1 MLLIFIAQ
9 SFSCTVGLHCKYIIQ
24 KKMENYS
31 NSSNDTDPCAV
42 ESPGLYIQI
51 IGTVV
56 FVVVWPFIV
65 LDMKWFPLGRL
76 AAALVGAMLMV
87 LFQVVTQDDV
97 YVVEGR
103 VGNLPVNRDDGVVIL
118 L

>member
-1 MLLIFIAQ
+1 MV
-9 SFSCTVGLHCKYIIQ
+9 STGMPCSSTGCT
-24 KKMENYS
+24 
-31 NSSNDTDPCAV
+31 
-42 ESPGLYIQI
+42 
-51 IGTVV
+51 
-56 FVVVWPFIV
+56 
-65 LDMKWFPLGRL
+65 
-76 AAALVGAMLMV
+76 MLMV